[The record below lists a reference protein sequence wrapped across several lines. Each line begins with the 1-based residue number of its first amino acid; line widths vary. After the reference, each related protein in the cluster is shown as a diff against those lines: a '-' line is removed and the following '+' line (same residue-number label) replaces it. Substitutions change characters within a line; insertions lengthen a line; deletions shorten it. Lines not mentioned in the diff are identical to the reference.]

1 MTESVCGSG
10 DLISS
15 ERNTFRTATLRVYLA
30 SFPVKRAT
38 LRLMEVGF
46 TSRQVTHLTGVP
58 YSTLN
63 LWAKNGLVSPSIG
76 SGTGTGSERI
86 YSFSD
91 LVALKVAFEIRKAGV
106 STASLK
112 KVVRFLQSS
121 HGMEKPLAEARLVV
135 SGRDVLVVRN
145 EHQLISALARP
156 GQSCLSFV
164 VDLPRTLGELVE
176 VTDATK
182 AFGMAVL
189 PEKQTSKRARKR
201 PMSANLNKSRQ
212 RA

>member
-1 MTESVCGSG
+1 MKV
-10 DLISS
+10 IRS
-15 ERNTFRTATLRVYLA
+15 EWIALRVYLG
-30 SFPVKRAT
+30 SFQVKRVT
-38 LRLMEVGF
+38 LRFMKVGF
-46 TSRQVTHLTGVP
+46 TPRQVMQLTGVP

-76 SGTGTGSERI
+76 TGTGTGSERI

-106 STASLK
+106 TTASLK
-112 KVVRFLQSS
+112 KVVQFLQEN
-121 HGMEKPLAEARLVV
+121 HGLEKPLAEARLVV
-135 SGRDVLVVRN
+135 SGRDVLVVRG
-145 EHQLISALARP
+145 EQQLVSALARP

-176 VTDATK
+176 MTNTAK

-189 PEKQTSKRARKR
+189 AEEKTSRRVRKR
-201 PMSANLNKSRQ
+201 PVSANRHQPRK

>member
-1 MTESVCGSG
+1 M
-10 DLISS
+10 
-15 ERNTFRTATLRVYLA
+15 
-30 SFPVKRAT
+30 
-38 LRLMEVGF
+38 
-46 TSRQVTHLTGVP
+46 QLTGVP

-63 LWAKNGLVSPSIG
+63 LWARNGLVSPSIG
-76 SGTGTGSERI
+76 TGTGTGSERI

-106 STASLK
+106 TTASLK
-112 KVVRFLQSS
+112 KVVQFLQENQS
-121 HGMEKPLAEARLVV
+121 MEKPLAEARLVV
-135 SGRDVLVVRN
+135 SGRDVIVVRN
-145 EHQLISALARP
+145 EQQLISALARP

-176 VTDATK
+176 VTNAAK

-189 PEKQTSKRARKR
+189 PEEQTSRRARKG
-201 PMSANLNKSRQ
+201 PVSANPNRPRR